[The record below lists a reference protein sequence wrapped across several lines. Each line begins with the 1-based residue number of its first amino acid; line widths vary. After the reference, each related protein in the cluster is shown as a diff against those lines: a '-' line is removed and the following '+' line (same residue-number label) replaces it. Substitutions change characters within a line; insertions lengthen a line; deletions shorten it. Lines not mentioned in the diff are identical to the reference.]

1 MQLRGWTELGG
12 RRLGR
17 NELEALVASGDPAV
31 GRLGGEFCLA
41 LDGWRARDRLGV
53 VPCDCPPGTLEK
65 DGVPVLRIEPEVPGL
80 PLRDA
85 IERAVA
91 LRADEGVM
99 ALSGGVDSTLVA
111 ALARRPCVAVGVAGS
126 HDLDRARRA
135 ADLLG
140 LDLTEVEVPPAR
152 VEEAL
157 RAVLPVIPDP
167 TNPVEASIAATLFFV
182 AEWAGAHGYERILA
196 GQGADELFGGYARY
210 LETGATAETLARDFA
225 SLRVQGQRDQAV
237 AGLFGCTFSLPY
249 LDCAV
254 VRAARALPPASL
266 VSGGLGKQPLRAVA
280 ADLIPAEIAAYPK
293 KAMQY
298 GSGIWQ
304 VIRRLSRHNGYKNA
318 VQGYLITLERN
329 EHGR

>member
-1 MQLRGWTELGG
+1 MHIRGWAELGG

-17 NELEALVASGDPAV
+17 DELRELVRSGDPRV

-41 LDGWRARDRLGV
+41 VDDWRARDRLGII
-53 VPCDCPPGTLEK
+53 PGDCRPGTLEL
-65 DGVPVLRIEPEVPGL
+65 DGVPVLRIEPEVPDL
-80 PLRDA
+80 PLADA
-85 IERAVA
+85 IKRAVA
-91 LRADEGVM
+91 LRSDEGVT

-111 ALARRPCVAVGVAGS
+111 ALAGRPCIAVGVAGS

-140 LDLTEVEVPPAR
+140 LDLTEVEVSPCR

-157 RAVLPVIPDP
+157 GAVIPVIPDP
-167 TNPVEASIAATLFFV
+167 TNPVEAAIAATLFFV
-182 AEWAGAHGYERILA
+182 AEWAGAHGYECILA

-210 LETGATAETLARDFA
+210 LEGGASAELLARDFA
-225 SLRVQGQRDQAV
+225 SLPVQSARDQAV

-249 LDCAV
+249 LDCGV

-280 ADLIPAEIAAYPK
+280 AGRIPAEIAAYPK

-298 GSGIWQ
+298 GSGIWRE
-304 VIRRLSRHNGYKNA
+304 VRRLSRHNGYKNS

-329 EHGR
+329 AHGR

>member
-1 MQLRGWTELGG
+1 MQLRGWAELGG

-17 NELEALVASGDPAV
+17 DELAELVRSGDPRV
-31 GRLGGEFCLA
+31 GRLGGEFSLA
-41 LDGWRARDRLGV
+41 LDGWRARDRLGI
-53 VPCDCPPGTLEK
+53 VPGDCRPGTLERN
-65 DGVPVLRIEPEVPGL
+65 GVPVLRIEPEVPDL
-80 PLRDA
+80 PLADA

-111 ALARRPCVAVGVAGS
+111 ALAGRPCVAVGVAGS
-126 HDLDRARRA
+126 HDLDRARHA

-140 LDLTEVEVPPAR
+140 LDLTEVEVPPCR

-157 RAVLPVIPDP
+157 RAVIEVIPDP
-167 TNPVEASIAATLFFV
+167 TNPVEAAIAASLFFV

-210 LETGATAETLARDFA
+210 LEGATAELLARDFA
-225 SLRVQGQRDQAV
+225 SLPIQGARDQAV

-254 VRAARALPPASL
+254 VRAARALSPASL
-266 VSGGLGKQPLRAVA
+266 VADGLGKQPLRAVA
-280 ADLIPAEIAAYPK
+280 AGRIPAEIAGYPK

-298 GSGIWQ
+298 GSGIWRE
-304 VIRRLSRHNGYKNA
+304 VRRLSRHNGYKNS

-329 EHGR
+329 AHGR

>member
-1 MQLRGWTELGG
+1 MRLRGWTELGG

-17 NELEALVASGDPAV
+17 DELAGLVRSGDPRV

-41 LDGWRARDRLGV
+41 LGDWRARDALGI
-53 VPCDCPPGTLEK
+53 VPGDCAPGTLERN
-65 DGVPVLRIEPEVPGL
+65 GEPVLRIEPEVPDL
-80 PLRDA
+80 PLADA

-111 ALARRPCVAVGVAGS
+111 ALAGRPCVAVGLAGS

-140 LDLTEVEVPPAR
+140 LDLAEVEIPPRR

-157 RAVLPVIPDP
+157 SAVIPVIPDP

-210 LETGATAETLARDFA
+210 LEGGATAGMLARDFA
-225 SLRVQGQRDQAV
+225 SLPAQGVRDQGV

-254 VRAARALPPASL
+254 VSAARALSPASL
-266 VSGGLGKQPLRAVA
+266 VAGGLGKQPLRTVA
-280 ADLIPAEIAAYPK
+280 AARIPAEIAEYPK

-298 GSGIWQ
+298 GSGIWRE
-304 VIRRLSRHNGYKNA
+304 VRRLSRHNGYKNS

-329 EHGR
+329 AHGR